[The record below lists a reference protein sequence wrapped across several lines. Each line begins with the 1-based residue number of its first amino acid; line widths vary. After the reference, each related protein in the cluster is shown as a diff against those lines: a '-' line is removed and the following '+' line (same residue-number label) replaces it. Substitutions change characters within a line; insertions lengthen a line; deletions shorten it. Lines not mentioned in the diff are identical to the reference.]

1 MGVKINVFDESV
13 HHDIIRGVRRLLPSK
28 PDSRPAFLLPHYFLN
43 PIFAKPQTPTQ
54 LLLKAAVI
62 WGFLGMFRFAT
73 YGKLGIQNLVIVGRE
88 AREQQLL
95 TGSASELRHFFE
107 GKGAIGFYFTFPDK
121 YHPVAHAFFS
131 KLASISQFW
140 SAYCPVQI
148 LIQLSEHGLISSNIF
163 PKNKITNKV
172 LRNYI
177 RYLPT
182 NPTSLDGN
190 QFTPHSLR
198 IGGHTFFSMKN
209 MEVDFVHFLGR
220 RAISRACQLYYR
232 ANAYDNIVR
241 VDMFFRSIGSQHI
254 LQNQLVLRISL
265 FFANRKFFKQFF
277 RLKHSWVL

>member
-1 MGVKINVFDESV
+1 MLLVFISHSQINITLWPMHFSV
-13 HHDIIRGVRRLLPSK
+13 NSP
-28 PDSRPAFLLPHYFLN
+28 Y
-43 PIFAKPQTPTQ
+43 
-54 LLLKAAVI
+54 
-62 WGFLGMFRFAT
+62 
-73 YGKLGIQNLVIVGRE
+73 
-88 AREQQLL
+88 
-95 TGSASELRHFFE
+95 
-107 GKGAIGFYFTFPDK
+107 
-121 YHPVAHAFFS
+121 
-131 KLASISQFW
+131 ISQFW

-163 PKNKITNKV
+163 PKNEITNKV

-254 LQNQLVLRISL
+254 LQN
-265 FFANRKFFKQFF
+265 
-277 RLKHSWVL
+277 